1 MSKKLTYERYYWF
14 HGQIKECRY
23 PNARKLAETFE
34 VSEKQAQRDI
44 EFIRDRLG
52 APLVYNSPKK
62 GYTYEDPCFE
72 LPPVWLKEEELFALC
87 LAMRFTAVLPDR
99 RLKDSLDKAF
109 EKFLAFRFVNPSPS
123 LDEVRKKVSVKNI
136 VYSKVDEN
144 IFRPVL
150 YALFQDE
157 TLKIKYYSPHKNES
171 TERVI
176 RPLHLFCYLG
186 NWHLIAFCGLKK
198 ALRDFALSRVRTIE
212 KVAPE
217 LPLPKNLPPI
227 EEYLDRNFGVMSGKE
242 SIEVCLRFS
251 PQVADWVSEQVWHN
265 DQQVCRNPDG
275 SLCLE
280 FPVADFREVRREIL
294 KYGAGVEVLSPLELR
309 EEVKREIGK
318 MGKIYW

>member
-1 MSKKLTYERYYWF
+1 MGKKLAYERYYWF

-23 PNARKLAETFE
+23 PNARKLAESFE

-52 APLVYNSPKK
+52 APLVYNSPEK
-62 GYTYEDPCFE
+62 GYIYEDPHFE

-87 LAMRFTAVLPDR
+87 LALRFTAVMPDR

-109 EKFLAFRFVNPSPS
+109 EKFLAFRFINPPPG
-123 LDEVRKKVSVKNI
+123 LDEVRKKVSVKNV

-144 IFRPVL
+144 IFHPVL
-150 YALFQDE
+150 YALFQEE
-157 TLKIKYYSPHKNES
+157 TLKINYYSPHKNES

-198 ALRDFALSRVRTIE
+198 ELRDFALSRVRTIE
-212 KVAPE
+212 KVVPE
-217 LPLPKNLPPI
+217 LPLPENLPPI
-227 EEYLDRNFGVMSGKE
+227 KEYLDRNFGVMSGKE

-251 PQVADWVSEQVWHN
+251 PKVANWVSEQVWHN
-265 DQQVCRNPDG
+265 DQKVYYTSDG
-275 SLCLE
+275 SLCLQ
-280 FPVADFREVRREIL
+280 FPVANFKEVRREIL
-294 KYGAGVEVLSPLELR
+294 KYGAGVEILAPLELR
-309 EEVKREIGK
+309 EEVKKEIGK
-318 MGKIYW
+318 MKKIYW